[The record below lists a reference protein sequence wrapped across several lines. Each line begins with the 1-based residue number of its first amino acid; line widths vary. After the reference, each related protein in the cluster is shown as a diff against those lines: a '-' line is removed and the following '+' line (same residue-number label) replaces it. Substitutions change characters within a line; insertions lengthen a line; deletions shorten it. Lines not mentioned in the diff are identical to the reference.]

1 MPNQQGKRDPEDPG
15 NPSSNL
21 TPNADY
27 SPPTPREYTA
37 PFLQVPRAVK
47 DMAYGGLNGTN
58 QTALQAG
65 QIYRLERGMP
75 AFRRGRLL
83 AAIPRTKAET
93 LYANDPNQAMI
104 NPILNTG
111 ATGTATSGT
120 ASPGTTNAPNT
131 TTGAVV
137 RYRTPYKTNLQ

>member
-1 MPNQQGKRDPEDPG
+1 MPNQQGATDPG
-15 NPSSNL
+15 DPKKPTANPEE
-21 TPNADY
+21 TKGAP
-27 SPPTPREYTA
+27 EFTA
-37 PFLQVPRAVK
+37 PFLSIPKTVK
-47 DMAYGGLNGTN
+47 DMAYGGINN
-58 QTALQAG
+58 ASMPSLQAG
-65 QIYRLERGMP
+65 QIYRLERGYP

-83 AAIPRTKAET
+83 VAIPRTKAET
-93 LYANDPNQAMI
+93 LYSSDPNQAMA

-131 TTGAVV
+131 TTGAIV